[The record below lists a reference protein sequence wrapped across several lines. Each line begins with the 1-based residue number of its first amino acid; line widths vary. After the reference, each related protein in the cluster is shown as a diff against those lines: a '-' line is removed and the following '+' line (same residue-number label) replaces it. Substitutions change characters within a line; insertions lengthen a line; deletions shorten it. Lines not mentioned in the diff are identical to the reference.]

1 MDWPMGYDGAEIRV
15 FAESA
20 ASSYSWLLLAWAAGT
35 AILLLL
41 AVLLVSFPA
50 RRRFW
55 CEQAGREVDVE
66 FEEDGPP
73 PSPAIHRGGRRCTAF
88 QPSTQMR
95 CDRACLARD
104 VASLGPPPNVVR
116 EPAPGRRRLDM
127 PCARP

>member
-15 FAESA
+15 WAESA
-20 ASSYSWLLLAWAAGT
+20 ASSYSWPLLAWAAGT

-41 AVLLVSFPA
+41 VVLVVSFPA

-73 PSPAIHRGGRRCTAF
+73 LLRRFTAVVSCTAF
-88 QPSTQMR
+88 QPSTQLR

-104 VASLGPPPNVVR
+104 VASLELR
-116 EPAPGRRRLDM
+116 RPA
-127 PCARP
+127 